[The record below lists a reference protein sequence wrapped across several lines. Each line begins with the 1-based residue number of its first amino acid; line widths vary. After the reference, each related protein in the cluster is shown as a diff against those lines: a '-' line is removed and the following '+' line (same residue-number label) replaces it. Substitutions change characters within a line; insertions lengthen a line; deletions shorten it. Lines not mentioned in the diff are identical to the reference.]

1 VVDYLDQDKND
12 SYLYR
17 IVLNLYKLNNQ

>member
-1 VVDYLDQDKND
+1 VVDYLDKDKND

>member
-17 IVLNLYKLNNQ
+17 VVLNLYKLNNQ